1 MSQHINGELWLDTEG
16 NPIHAHGGHMLR
28 HGDYVYWY
36 GEDRRGDIYVSCYR
50 SKNFTDWEFRRHIL
64 TKRSPAAPYYV
75 RTDLSLEAR
84 EGIPNPSTAIN
95 VGNAADR
102 KVNIERPKVLYCAE
116 TGKFVL
122 WAHWENGV
130 NYRDARICIADCDTP
145 DGEFVYRGSFNPYGY
160 MSRDCTLFT
169 DDDGRSYFISAARD
183 NADLIIYRLSRD
195 CMTVEKVVNVLW
207 QGQYRE
213 APQLF
218 KRNGRYWLLTS
229 ECTGWAPNQGGYSC
243 ADSLD
248 GEWEPIRPFG
258 DSATYRSQG
267 AFIVTPGIRGCGRGC
282 ECGLC
287 DDYVYFG
294 DRWGGKGDAYFT
306 SGYVALRL
314 AFGGDGKSLTMDWDE
329 KPAL

>member
-1 MSQHINGELWLDTEG
+1 M
-16 NPIHAHGGHMLR
+16 
-28 HGDYVYWY
+28 
-36 GEDRRGDIYVSCYR
+36 
-50 SKNFTDWEFRRHIL
+50 
-64 TKRSPAAPYYV
+64 
-75 RTDLSLEAR
+75 
-84 EGIPNPSTAIN
+84 
-95 VGNAADR
+95 GNAADR
-102 KVNIERPKVLYCAE
+102 KVNIERPKVLYCTE

-314 AFGGDGKSLTMDWDE
+314 AFGGNGKSLTMDWDE